1 MQKINPSVY
10 PSFSVTYGRAN
21 VYERIASIF
30 TESTALIYI
39 SCTVDEMLRMFKTG
53 IPDRINSYRRMGG
66 RVRILMEPC
75 DDEMILLANQLGAD
89 EIMVTKIPFKGRML
103 VQENTQAIV
112 STSMA
117 DSIHIDETNDSIV
130 HTTYHDIVGGM
141 FNLCDHLWN
150 TAKRDVKQVIL

>member
-10 PSFSVTYGRAN
+10 PSFSITHGQDD
-21 VYERIASIF
+21 VYERIAGMF

-39 SCTVDEMLRMFKTG
+39 SCTVDEMLRMFKTR
-53 IPDRINSYRRMGG
+53 IPDRIDSYRIAGG

-89 EIMVTKIPFKGRML
+89 EIMVTRIPFKGRML
-103 VQENTQAIV
+103 VQEDRQAIV
-112 STSMA
+112 STTMA

-130 HTTYHDIVGGM
+130 HTTYHDIVDGM

-150 TAKRDVKQVIL
+150 AAKCNVKEVIL